1 MAVLPGALAIHSR
14 RRGLLEIA
22 LERPGLIRRHP
33 ARRKALEAG
42 VSALD
47 PDRLYREH
55 GERLFRYLVR
65 LSGDPELA
73 ADVLQDTFLRLVERP
88 PRRHDHL
95 KAWLFRVATN
105 RLRDLRRKSARRSG
119 LMHEDVVLGA
129 LADPPPS
136 PDREVE
142 RAESQSIV
150 RRALG
155 VLSARDQAILL
166 MREEGFAH
174 REIAEAVGTTTG
186 SVGTLIARALDK
198 LARALESMPDTT
210 NPREAGSS

>member
-1 MAVLPGALAIHSR
+1 
-14 RRGLLEIA
+14 
-22 LERPGLIRRHP
+22 
-33 ARRKALEAG
+33 

-65 LSGDPELA
+65 LSGDPDLA

-95 KAWLFRVATN
+95 KAWLFQVATN

-119 LMHEDVVLGA
+119 LLHEGVGRGA
-129 LADPPPS
+129 LADPPPL
-136 PDREVE
+136 PDRAVE

-155 VLSARDQAILL
+155 ALPERDQAILL

-198 LARALESMPDTT
+198 LARALEGMTDATSPE
-210 NPREAGSS
+210 EAGTS

>member
-1 MAVLPGALAIHSR
+1 M
-14 RRGLLEIA
+14 
-22 LERPGLIRRHP
+22 
-33 ARRKALEAG
+33 
-42 VSALD
+42 SALD

-55 GERLFRYLVR
+55 SESLFRYLVR
-65 LSGDPELA
+65 LSGDPDLA

-105 RLRDLRRKSARRSG
+105 RLRDVRRKSARRSG
-119 LMHEDVVLGA
+119 LLHEELGRGS

-136 PDREVE
+136 PE
-142 RAESQSIV
+142 RAAEQAESRFIV
-150 RRALG
+150 RRALAA
-155 VLSARDQAILL
+155 LSERDQAILL

-198 LARALESMPDTT
+198 LAKAVEGPMDE
-210 NPREAGSS
+210 RERGEVGTP